1 MARSRKRRAE
11 SMSTDSGSETTADLH
26 DVLSD
31 ESSFYGDSDEKER
44 LEDLVSD
51 FDVAHY
57 WETVHPR
64 SLATIQ
70 YRAQKAAVRAAV
82 DAEEKTKAK
91 AKATSDQ
98 RNAES
103 LAGKIEPDT
112 SEPSQTVS
120 TNPRT
125 TRQPTESVEEFLLR
139 LPPSTTKAAAP
150 VGPWIYMYNPRDN
163 PHIGSVSTLVARG
176 TELLRNYEDRKAALE
191 VEHHK
196 TTTSKTKSS
205 TTKPRSN
212 AALGRK
218 LVPLRRSLEASL
230 FALARE
236 TGVVSGKWMLFPTAD
251 YVDDVWAAVAQAT
264 ANDELGVAAKV
275 ATDNGSQGGRLVA
288 IYTRDYDDKK
298 DVKRVLEK
306 LVELGLVDRG
316 STRPIYYKC
325 DAYTY
330 LDIKSTNQYG
340 LKASLYSSREAL
352 GWKGLN

>member
-26 DVLSD
+26 NVLSD

-64 SLATIQ
+64 SLATVQ

-91 AKATSDQ
+91 ATSEQ

-103 LAGKIEPDT
+103 LAGKFEPDT
-112 SEPSQTVS
+112 SEHSQTVS

-125 TRQPTESVEEFLLR
+125 TRQPTESVEEFLSR

-150 VGPWIYMYNPRDN
+150 VGPWIYIYNPRDN

-205 TTKPRSN
+205 AVKPRSN

-236 TGVVSGKWMLFPTAD
+236 TGVISGKWMLFPTAD
-251 YVDDVWAAVAQAT
+251 HVDEVWAAVAQAT

-275 ATDNGSQGGRLVA
+275 ATDNGSEGGRLVA

-298 DVKRVLEK
+298 DVKRVLER

>member
-11 SMSTDSGSETTADLH
+11 SISTDSGSETTGDLH

-44 LEDLVSD
+44 LEDLVSN
-51 FDVAHY
+51 FDVVHY

-70 YRAQKAAVRAAV
+70 YRAQKAAARAAV
-82 DAEEKTKAK
+82 DAEEKAK
-91 AKATSDQ
+91 AKATSEQ
-98 RNAES
+98 HNAES
-103 LAGKIEPDT
+103 LASKIEPDT
-112 SEPSQTVS
+112 SEPSQAVS

-125 TRQPTESVEEFLLR
+125 TRQPTESVEEFLSR
-139 LPPSTTKAAAP
+139 LPPSKTKAAAP
-150 VGPWIYMYNPRDN
+150 VGPWIYIYNPRDN

-196 TTTSKTKSS
+196 TTTTSKTKSS
-205 TTKPRSN
+205 AAKPRSN

-251 YVDDVWAAVAQAT
+251 HVDEVWAAVAQAT

-275 ATDNGSQGGRLVA
+275 ATDNGSGGGRLVA

-298 DVKRVLEK
+298 DVKRVLER

-340 LKASLYSSREAL
+340 LKASLYSSKEAL
-352 GWKGLN
+352 GWKD

>member
-1 MARSRKRRAE
+1 M
-11 SMSTDSGSETTADLH
+11 GDL

-44 LEDLVSD
+44 LEELVADL
-51 FDVAHY
+51 DVVHY
-57 WETVHPR
+57 WEKIHPR

-70 YRAQKAAVRAAV
+70 SRAQKADARAA
-82 DAEEKTKAK
+82 AHAKAK
-91 AKATSDQ
+91 AKAASEQ
-98 RNAES
+98 AASKSS
-103 LAGKIEPDT
+103 LTPKIEPDA
-112 SEPSQTVS
+112 SEPSQVVR

-125 TRQPTESVEEFLLR
+125 TRQLSESVEEFLSR

-150 VGPWIYMYNPRDN
+150 VGAWIYIYNAREN
-163 PHIGSVSTLVARG
+163 LHSGSVSTLVARG
-176 TELLRNYEDRKAALE
+176 TELLRNYQNEKATLE

-196 TTTSKTKSS
+196 TAPKTKSS
-205 TTKPRSN
+205 STAKPRSN

-218 LVPLRRSLEASL
+218 LVPLRRNLETAL

-251 YVDDVWAAVAQAT
+251 HVDKVWAAVAEAT

-275 ATDNGSQGGRLVA
+275 ATDDESGGGRLVA
-288 IYTRDYDDKK
+288 IYTHDYDDKK

-306 LVELGLVDRG
+306 LVELRLVDKG
-316 STRPIYYKC
+316 AGARPIYYKC

-330 LDIKSTNQYG
+330 LDIKSTNPYG
-340 LKASLYSSREAL
+340 LKASLYSSKDAL
-352 GWKGLN
+352 AWKNGSI